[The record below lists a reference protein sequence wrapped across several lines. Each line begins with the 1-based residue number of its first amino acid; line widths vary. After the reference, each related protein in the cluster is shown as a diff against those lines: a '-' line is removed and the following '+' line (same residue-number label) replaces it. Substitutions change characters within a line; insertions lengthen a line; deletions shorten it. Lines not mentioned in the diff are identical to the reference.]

1 MTDQERA
8 KFLAEFGNRV
18 KTLRIKREMTLEEL
32 AKKIGYTTDNARSSV
47 QKIEA
52 GKSDPPASRIH
63 NLATALD
70 VPVAVLMGWEEFDKQ
85 FDVEKL
91 EAETAMWDFIGKHY
105 GESAVDTLHQYL
117 EFSRKDQ
124 EKISKLL
131 SGYSKLDEE
140 DRTILFARAYQIV
153 EDMLA
158 ADKYTA
164 QKESRRA

>member
-63 NLATALD
+63 NLATELD

-85 FDVEKL
+85 IDVEKL

-105 GESAVDTLHQYL
+105 GEKAVETLNQYL
-117 EFSRKDQ
+117 AFSPKDQ
-124 EKISKLL
+124 EKISKI
-131 SGYSKLDEE
+131 G
-140 DRTILFARAYQIV
+140 RAHV
-153 EDMLA
+153 
-158 ADKYTA
+158 
-164 QKESRRA
+164 

>member
-63 NLATALD
+63 NLAAALD
-70 VPVAVLMGWEEFDKQ
+70 IPVAVLMGWEEFDQQ

-91 EAETAMWDFIGKHY
+91 EAETGMWDFIGEHY
-105 GESAVDTLHQYL
+105 GEETAERLHQYL
-117 EFSRKDQ
+117 TFSERDR

-131 SGYSKLDEE
+131 AGYAKLDDE
-140 DRTILFARAYQIV
+140 DRTILFARAYQIL

-158 ADKYTA
+158 ADKYAT